1 MHNLHSAKLT
11 PQEFVSATSLSR
23 RRSALSMRASGYFG
37 ESGYHLVAGGSN
49 TNTAAAAGVGSATAP
64 NTAGS
69 TAGTP
74 TGSPTIAASRKI
86 STASNLVGG
95 AFGNVHVCSMDP
107 CIALMPIERWSYWC
121 VLSW

>member
-1 MHNLHSAKLT
+1 MHNLHSVKLT

-69 TAGTP
+69 TAGSP

-95 AFGNVHVCSMDP
+95 ACLRRSRYWYSVLCCSF
-107 CIALMPIERWSYWC
+107 ISL
-121 VLSW
+121 